1 MGQVPLITLKVRRYR
16 QAGNSLNNVQLAT
29 FGLAIHLQLL
39 WKTLVQDQ
47 NKNSSSK
54 ICQKEPEED
63 GGELTA
69 SVQAL
74 GLRGCSTW
82 GTSPLSTASYWV
94 DLSTSFAFSS
104 TFKYYAFQASITQFL
119 LLIAVEDS
127 AGYSWSSAITNLTT
141 RRSLKWN
148 CSQGSLTY
156 WSNLQG
162 PNTLRPMSPEPKGSG
177 FSISGYSQSHQA
189 PASVFMHVGGQ
200 GESWVLWPWS
210 SSHWDQLDLSRESV
224 VLLWNRVH
232 VPLWTSDFSLLT
244 QKHCLLY
251 HLYDCM
257 FSLPCPA
264 SPVETMANLPH
275 WAQTVI
281 SLSLNHTET
290 SDKALQVKGL
300 VREPKL
306 THLM

>member
-1 MGQVPLITLKVRRYR
+1 M
-16 QAGNSLNNVQLAT
+16 
-29 FGLAIHLQLL
+29 
-39 WKTLVQDQ
+39 QDQ
-47 NKNSSSK
+47 NENSSSK

-141 RRSLKWN
+141 RRCLKWN

-162 PNTLRPMSPEPKGSG
+162 PNTLRPVSPEPKGSG
-177 FSISGYSQSHQA
+177 TSISGYSQSHQA
-189 PASVFMHVGGQ
+189 PASIFMHVGGQ
-200 GESWVLWPWS
+200 GESWVLRPRS
-210 SSHWDQLDLSRESV
+210 SS
-224 VLLWNRVH
+224 
-232 VPLWTSDFSLLT
+232 
-244 QKHCLLY
+244 Y
-251 HLYDCM
+251 
-257 FSLPCPA
+257 
-264 SPVETMANLPH
+264 
-275 WAQTVI
+275 
-281 SLSLNHTET
+281 
-290 SDKALQVKGL
+290 
-300 VREPKL
+300 
-306 THLM
+306 

>member
-1 MGQVPLITLKVRRYR
+1 M
-16 QAGNSLNNVQLAT
+16 
-29 FGLAIHLQLL
+29 
-39 WKTLVQDQ
+39 QDQ
-47 NKNSSSK
+47 NKNCSSK

-177 FSISGYSQSHQA
+177 SSISGYSQSHQA

-200 GESWVLWPWS
+200 SESWVL
-210 SSHWDQLDLSRESV
+210 
-224 VLLWNRVH
+224 
-232 VPLWTSDFSLLT
+232 
-244 QKHCLLY
+244 
-251 HLYDCM
+251 
-257 FSLPCPA
+257 
-264 SPVETMANLPH
+264 
-275 WAQTVI
+275 
-281 SLSLNHTET
+281 
-290 SDKALQVKGL
+290 
-300 VREPKL
+300 
-306 THLM
+306 